1 MRSTAF
7 GLSSSDTK
15 PATTT
20 VQVVRLATDPRCL
33 VEINAIAV
41 ID

>member
-1 MRSTAF
+1 MRY
-7 GLSSSDTK
+7 K
-15 PATTT
+15 
-20 VQVVRLATDPRCL
+20 LAKEPKGYAADPRCL